1 VKVGLLEVLLE
12 VDLVRLAED
21 LPIDVPDVV
30 PERVRT
36 VLRELDADALV
47 GLAVHARH
55 QAFDDQPGA
64 QLEPGNARER
74 ARLKVPAVV
83 RGFRG

>member
-1 VKVGLLEVLLE
+1 VEVGLLEVLLE

-36 VLRELDADALV
+36 VLRELDADV
-47 GLAVHARH
+47 TS
-55 QAFDDQPGA
+55 P
-64 QLEPGNARER
+64 
-74 ARLKVPAVV
+74 
-83 RGFRG
+83 